1 MLARTIKFKGSEMNR
16 WYAVQTKSRQEQIA
30 RENLARQDF
39 HVHLPLIRMAKRRR
53 GRWQTVTEALF
64 PGYLFV
70 ELDLLTQNAAPIR
83 STRGVLSL
91 VRCGVTPLPV
101 PPALMEQL
109 LVASDGDE
117 ALIDADSFIKPG
129 DRVELVE
136 GPMAGLTAIVQEKT
150 SEKRVLLL
158 LDLLGR
164 KNKVVVDIQQLVP
177 AH

>member
-1 MLARTIKFKGSEMNR
+1 MNR

-30 RENLARQDF
+30 RENLVRQEF
-39 HVHLPLIRMAKRRR
+39 RVHLPLIRMAKKRRR

-70 ELDLLTQNAAPIR
+70 ELDLLIQNAAPIR
-83 STRGVLSL
+83 STRGVLGL

-109 LVASDGDE
+109 LAASNGDE
-117 ALIDADSFIKPG
+117 ALIDAESFIKPG